1 MEKLSVKLENCYGIS
16 SMDHEF
22 DFSEGKHV
30 AIYAS
35 NGTMKSSLAKTFQ
48 DASQGIDSKEVVF
61 NRTSIRVIEQDGK
74 AVPQDGIL
82 VIRPPKEYEDM
93 RTASSG
99 ILANEKLRA
108 MYSAAVAD
116 LESAKDSVAKRLVTP
131 SGLSRNGVESAVL
144 RDFDKGDDSM
154 EFFAVLD
161 EFLDAPSDTEYLSGV
176 KYDDVLN
183 GKVEEALKNDLVRAK
198 LTSYLQKYNELVS
211 KSRYLS
217 ATFDHNSA
225 GTVGQKLSGSGFFDA
240 GHSINLNPKKGDRV
254 EIKNAQEF
262 QLLVSEEKR
271 QIATELDAD
280 WDEVDRLMTKN
291 KQLQTFCRI
300 VRDNGRLL
308 NALLNDQPKLR
319 KNFWF
324 RYLASIDDLQG
335 VVASYKSRR
344 DNIADIVKL
353 ANAEKGR
360 WEEVVREF
368 KGRFFVPFSVDV
380 ADVDKA
386 VLEDKLPTLQ
396 FEFRDGG
403 DKRTFTMDSLNG
415 APLSDGEARALYIL
429 NVLFKIK
436 QRIREGKET
445 IVVLDDIVDSF
456 DYANKYAIIQYLK
469 EISEE
474 KFFYLIF
481 LTHNFD
487 FFRALMYRRIVSYEN
502 CHYARKAKDRIEIG
516 KASNIKSLLQEI
528 VDCGEE
534 RNKEKLIASIPFA
547 RNIVEYTKGKGQEY
561 LTLTSLLHWRSDT
574 PGIQI
579 KDLRETLACI
589 LPQMKTRR
597 RDGSRPVYDVIME
610 TAKSCAAQQENTL
623 HGKLA
628 LSVAIRMLAE
638 RFMWNHLG
646 LDPDLEGDLNTH
658 DLIMRC
664 KRRGLPERD
673 IETLDRVGI
682 SIPGIIHLNAFM
694 YEPIVD
700 IGSGHLQDL
709 FQRVCELG
717 SEP

>member
-1 MEKLSVKLENCYGIS
+1 MEKLSVRLENCYGIP

-61 NRTSIRVIEQDGK
+61 NRTPTRVIEWDGK
-74 AVPQDGIL
+74 TVPQDGIL
-82 VIRPPKEYEDM
+82 VIRPPKEHEDM

-108 MYSAAVAD
+108 LYGAAVAD
-116 LESAKDSVAKRLVTP
+116 LESAKDGVAKRLAAP
-131 SGLSRNGVESAVL
+131 SGLPRNSVESAVL
-144 RDFDKGDDSM
+144 KDFDKAGDSM
-154 EFFAVLD
+154 EIFAALD
-161 EFLDAPSDTEYLSGV
+161 EFLNAPSDTEYLSGL
-176 KYDDVLN
+176 KYGDVLN
-183 GKVEEALKNDLVRAK
+183 GKTEEALKNDLVRDK
-198 LTSYLQKYNELVS
+198 LSSYLQKYNELVS
-211 KSRYLS
+211 QSKYLS
-217 ATFDHNSA
+217 ATFDHSSA
-225 GTVGQKLSGSGFFDA
+225 GTVSQKLSGAGFFDA
-240 GHSINLNPKKGDRV
+240 GHSVNLNSENGDRV
-254 EIKNAQEF
+254 EIKSAQEF
-262 QLLVSEEKR
+262 RRLVSEEKR
-271 QIATELDAD
+271 QIAAELDAD
-280 WDEVDRLMTKN
+280 WDEVDKLLTRN
-291 KQLQTFCRI
+291 QQLQTFCRI

-308 NALLNDQPKLR
+308 NMLLNDQPRLR
-319 KNFWF
+319 KDFWF
-324 RYLASIDDLQG
+324 RYFASIDGLQDM
-335 VVASYKSRR
+335 VASYKSRR
-344 DNIADIVKL
+344 SDIAYIVER

-396 FEFRDGG
+396 FEFADGG

-445 IVVLDDIVDSF
+445 VVVLDDVVDSF

-469 EISEE
+469 EISGE
-474 KFFYLIF
+474 KSFHLLF

-487 FFRALMYRRIVSYEN
+487 FFRALMYRRIVHYEN
-502 CHYARKAKDRIEIG
+502 CYYARKAKDRVEIG

-534 RNKEKLIASIPFA
+534 QNKEKLIASIPFA
-547 RNIVEYTKGKGQEY
+547 RNIAEYTKGKGEEY

-589 LPQMKTRR
+589 LPQMKTGQ

-610 TAKSCAAQQENTL
+610 TAKGCAAQQENTL

-628 LSVAIRMLAE
+628 LSVAIRVRAE
-638 RFMWNHLG
+638 RFMWNKLG
-646 LDPDLEGDLNTH
+646 PNPGLKGDPDTH
-658 DLIMRC
+658 DLILEC
-664 KRRGLPERD
+664 KKLGLPKRD

-709 FQRVCELG
+709 FRRVCELG
-717 SEP
+717 SA

>member
-1 MEKLSVKLENCYGIS
+1 MEKLSIKLENCYGIS

-61 NRTSIRVIEQDGK
+61 NRKPARVIEWDGK
-74 AVPQDGIL
+74 AVPQDRIL
-82 VIRPPKEYEDM
+82 VIRPPKDHEDM
-93 RTASSG
+93 RAASSG

-116 LESAKDSVAKRLVTP
+116 LESAKNDVAKRLGAM
-131 SGLSRNGVESAVL
+131 SGLSRNSVESAVL
-144 RDFDKGDDSM
+144 KDFDRGDFM
-154 EFFAVLD
+154 GIFAVLD

-176 KYDDVLN
+176 KYGDVLN
-183 GKVEEALKNDLVRAK
+183 DKVYEALENDRVKTK
-198 LTSYLQKYNELVS
+198 LSSYLQKYNELVS
-211 KSRYLS
+211 KSKYLS
-217 ATFDHNSA
+217 TTFDHSGA
-225 GTVGQKLSGSGFFDA
+225 STVGQKLSGTGFFDA
-240 GHSINLNPKKGDRV
+240 GHSVNLNPKKGASV

-262 QLLVSEEKR
+262 QLLVAEEKR
-271 QIATELDAD
+271 QISAELDAD
-280 WDEVDRLMTKN
+280 WDEVDKLLTKN
-291 KQLQTFCRI
+291 QQVQKFCRI

-308 NALLNDQPKLR
+308 NTLLNDLPKLR
-319 KNFWF
+319 KDFWL
-324 RYLASIDDLQG
+324 RYFASIDGLRG
-335 VVASYKSRR
+335 AVSSYKSRR
-344 DNIADIVKL
+344 DDIADIVKR
-353 ANAEKGR
+353 ANAEKSR

-396 FEFRDGG
+396 FEFRDGD
-403 DKRTFTMDSLNG
+403 DKRTFTMEGLNG

-445 IVVLDDIVDSF
+445 IVVLDDVVDSF

-487 FFRALMYRRIVSYEN
+487 FFRALMYRRIVNYGN
-502 CHYARKAKDRIEIG
+502 CHYARKAKDRIEIED
-516 KASNIKSLLQEI
+516 ARNIKSLLQEI
-528 VDCGEE
+528 IDCGEE
-534 RNKEKLIASIPFA
+534 KNKEKLIASIPFA
-547 RNIVEYTKGKGQEY
+547 RNIAEYTKGEGKEY

-574 PGIQI
+574 PSIQI
-579 KDLRETLACI
+579 KDLRETLASI
-589 LPQMKTRR
+589 LPQMKMRQ
-597 RDGSRPVYDVIME
+597 RDGSRLVYDIIME

-628 LSVAIRMLAE
+628 LSVAIRMRAE
-638 RFMWNHLG
+638 RFMWNKLD
-646 LDPDLEGDLNTH
+646 LDPDQEGDLDTH

-700 IGSGHLQDL
+700 ISSGHLQDL
-709 FQRVCELG
+709 FRRVCELG
-717 SEP
+717 SAP